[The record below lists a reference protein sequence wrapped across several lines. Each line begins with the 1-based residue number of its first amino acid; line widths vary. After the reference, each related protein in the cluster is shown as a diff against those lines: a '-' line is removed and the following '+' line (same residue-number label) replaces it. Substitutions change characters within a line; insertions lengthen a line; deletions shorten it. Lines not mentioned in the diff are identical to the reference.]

1 MRTVTFLSAQKSLTK
16 SFFADGRKEP
26 YPLVKDF
33 KSSVLGYET
42 IQELKE
48 AMELVGDSGG
58 CMLKGHLSREID
70 FESRVGLTD
79 ANALTDLLVI
89 DYDSD
94 GGFESIP
101 DLLAEIDPVLP
112 DTDYI
117 FQHSASSGITGKAG
131 IRGHIF
137 IQLLSPISP
146 NVLKQYFKKINLLNE
161 RFKKRI
167 KLSRNFMSLCYA
179 LDITINQND
188 KLVYIA
194 PPILGPGLND
204 PIEQR
209 FMLHVGMHKYF
220 DCQPSVSLE
229 ANRIEEHKVIAAMRE
244 KVAMPQRAPKY
255 KLSGETEMLL
265 NPGICNVSSVLAC
278 GKYTR
283 INLSGGDSWAYYYL
297 NDNPDILYNFKGE
310 PAVYLKDIAPEY
322 FAQIQQ
328 VMVQTEARPF
338 VFRDLASNVYYNAE
352 CDNTTNEL
360 LRCHV
365 SSRPALNDFMLVRG
379 QPMARNEAIHDWTM
393 MFDPTAQTPVNF
405 GTKTVN
411 IYRPSKYML
420 ANPKV
425 GYFPCVEKVL
435 RHICVED
442 ETYEHFL
449 KWMAHIVQFRTKTQT
464 AWIFQGCEGC
474 LSGDTMIGLTRG
486 RRNEVAD
493 RPRTIKNI
501 YESWSGTGEHRGK
514 GYRPFDHSIGSTRV
528 MSCKDDLSI
537 GLHEVFDI
545 YESGVKPLWELTTN
559 TGRSIKATKEHPFM
573 RTDKSFT
580 PMEALSIGDE
590 ILVQGD
596 RLVDRAGLGRNK
608 NRATVHSI
616 PHHPNAW
623 KHIIDG
629 KNYKRS
635 HKARLVYEAELNGLS
650 YETFLVILRTKPEI
664 AETLVYLTKDEVIHH
679 IDEDP
684 SNDVLSNLACIDKF
698 NHDQHHAESTG
709 LGTHPAI
716 VETVVCVRYVGEEMT
731 YDMTM
736 KAPYHNY
743 VANGFVVSNTGKGT
757 LFHKILAPIVG
768 EEQSFIIGQDQTED
782 QFNSYMRSNMLLF
795 LDEGDI
801 ESSKQADKMLARFR
815 TLITDPTVPVR
826 QMRASTVNMPNF
838 TNLIIATNQMLP
850 IRLTDGDRRYNV
862 APRQNQKLIISDA
875 EYASIEGELMAFV
888 GHLKTLKISD
898 AGALQVL
905 KSDARADLMELSKTV
920 ADTFIAAL
928 MVGDLDYMAE
938 GLRDVMPMNDALYVE
953 YAKVITNWMNTA
965 GEEINIDTRDLLTVY
980 QYISGNR
987 EMTAKK
993 FGYLGARHNL
1003 KTRPCR
1009 QNGVLRRG
1017 YDVTF
1022 EDRGY
1027 SAWLNRNPKLN
1038 VVPMKK
1044 LV

>member
-1 MRTVTFLSAQKSLTK
+1 MRQITFLVAQKSLTK
-16 SFFADGRKEP
+16 EFFADGRKTP

-209 FMLHVGMHKYF
+209 FMLHLGMHKYF

-255 KLSGETEMLL
+255 KLSGDTEMLL
-265 NPGICNVSSVLAC
+265 NPGICNVSSVLEC

-283 INLSGGDSWAYYYL
+283 INLSGGDSWAYYYM

-328 VMVQTEARPF
+328 VSSQTEARPF
-338 VFRDLASNVYYNAE
+338 VFRDLKSNVYYNAE
-352 CDNTTNEL
+352 CDNNTNEL
-360 LRCHV
+360 LCCHV

-411 IYRPSKYML
+411 IYRPSKYMF
-420 ANPKV
+420 AAPKV
-425 GYFPCVEKVL
+425 GHFPCIEKVL

-442 ETYEHFL
+442 NTYEHFL

-464 AWIFQGCEGC
+464 AWIFGGVEG
-474 LSGDTMIGLTRG
+474 
-486 RRNEVAD
+486 
-493 RPRTIKNI
+493 
-501 YESWSGTGEHRGK
+501 
-514 GYRPFDHSIGSTRV
+514 
-528 MSCKDDLSI
+528 
-537 GLHEVFDI
+537 
-545 YESGVKPLWELTTN
+545 
-559 TGRSIKATKEHPFM
+559 
-573 RTDKSFT
+573 
-580 PMEALSIGDE
+580 
-590 ILVQGD
+590 
-596 RLVDRAGLGRNK
+596 
-608 NRATVHSI
+608 
-616 PHHPNAW
+616 
-623 KHIIDG
+623 
-629 KNYKRS
+629 
-635 HKARLVYEAELNGLS
+635 
-650 YETFLVILRTKPEI
+650 
-664 AETLVYLTKDEVIHH
+664 
-679 IDEDP
+679 
-684 SNDVLSNLACIDKF
+684 
-698 NHDQHHAESTG
+698 
-709 LGTHPAI
+709 
-716 VETVVCVRYVGEEMT
+716 
-731 YDMTM
+731 
-736 KAPYHNY
+736 
-743 VANGFVVSNTGKGT
+743 TGKGT
-757 LFHKILAPIVG
+757 LFHKILAPIIG
-768 EEQSFIIGQDQTED
+768 AEQSFIIGQDQTED
-782 QFNSYMRSNMLLF
+782 QYNSYMRSNMLLF

-801 ESSKQADKMLARFR
+801 ENSKQADKMMARFR

-826 QMRASTVNMPNF
+826 QMRASPVNMPNF

-850 IRLTDGDRRYNV
+850 IRLTAGDRRYNV
-862 APRQNQKLIISDA
+862 APRQNQKLIISDV
-875 EYASIEGELMAFV
+875 EYASIDDELMSFV
-888 GHLKTLKISD
+888 GYLKTLSISD

-920 ADTFIAAL
+920 ADTFVAAL
-928 MVGDLDYMAE
+928 MAGDLDYMAE
-938 GLRDVMPMNDALYVE
+938 GLRDVMPINDSLYVE
-953 YAKVITNWMNTA
+953 YAKIIAYWMQHA
-965 GEEINIDTRDLLTVY
+965 GEVVNVDTRELLTVY

-987 EMTAKK
+987 DMTAKK
-993 FGYLGARHNL
+993 FAYLTARHNL

-1009 QNGVLRRG
+1009 RDGVLRRG

-1022 EDRGY
+1022 TDRGY
-1027 SAWLNRNPKLN
+1027 SDWLNRNPKLN
-1038 VVPMKK
+1038 VVPIKK
-1044 LV
+1044 MV

>member
-1 MRTVTFLSAQKSLTK
+1 MRQVTFLTAQKTLTK
-16 SFFADGRKEP
+16 AFFADGRKEP

-42 IQELKE
+42 IDELKE
-48 AMELVGDSGG
+48 AMELVGESGG

-79 ANALTDLLVI
+79 ANALTDMLVI

-94 GGFESIP
+94 GGFESIQ
-101 DLLAEIDPVLP
+101 DLLAEIDPVLA

-131 IRGHIF
+131 IRGHVF
-137 IQLLSPISP
+137 IMLLSPISP

-188 KLVYIA
+188 KLIYIA
-194 PPILGPGLND
+194 PPILGPGLAD

-209 FMLHVGMHKYF
+209 FMLHRGMHRYF
-220 DCQPSVSLE
+220 DCQPAVSLE

-255 KLSGETEMLL
+255 KLSGDTEMLL
-265 NPGICNVSSVLAC
+265 NPGICNVSSVLEC

-328 VMVQTEARPF
+328 VSSQTETRPF
-338 VFRDLASNVYYNAE
+338 VFRDLSSNVYYNAE
-352 CDNTTNEL
+352 CDNNTNEL
-360 LRCHV
+360 LCCHV

-405 GTKTVN
+405 ATKTVN
-411 IYRPSKYML
+411 IYRPSKYMF
-420 ANPKV
+420 AAPKA
-425 GYFPCVEKVL
+425 GHFPAIEKVL

-442 ETYEHFL
+442 DTYEHFM
-449 KWMAHIVQFRTKTQT
+449 KWMAHIIQFRTKTQT
-464 AWIFQGCEGC
+464 AWIFQGTEG
-474 LSGDTMIGLTRG
+474 I
-486 RRNEVAD
+486 
-493 RPRTIKNI
+493 
-501 YESWSGTGEHRGK
+501 
-514 GYRPFDHSIGSTRV
+514 
-528 MSCKDDLSI
+528 
-537 GLHEVFDI
+537 
-545 YESGVKPLWELTTN
+545 
-559 TGRSIKATKEHPFM
+559 
-573 RTDKSFT
+573 
-580 PMEALSIGDE
+580 
-590 ILVQGD
+590 
-596 RLVDRAGLGRNK
+596 
-608 NRATVHSI
+608 
-616 PHHPNAW
+616 
-623 KHIIDG
+623 
-629 KNYKRS
+629 
-635 HKARLVYEAELNGLS
+635 
-650 YETFLVILRTKPEI
+650 
-664 AETLVYLTKDEVIHH
+664 
-679 IDEDP
+679 
-684 SNDVLSNLACIDKF
+684 
-698 NHDQHHAESTG
+698 
-709 LGTHPAI
+709 
-716 VETVVCVRYVGEEMT
+716 
-731 YDMTM
+731 
-736 KAPYHNY
+736 
-743 VANGFVVSNTGKGT
+743 GKGT
-757 LFHKILAPIVG
+757 LFHKILTPIIG
-768 EEQSFIIGQDQTED
+768 AEQSFIIGQDQTED
-782 QFNSYMRSNMLLF
+782 QYNSYMRSNMLLF

-801 ESSKQADKMLARFR
+801 ENSKQADKMLARFR

-862 APRQNQKLIISDA
+862 APRQNQKLIISDT
-875 EYASIEGELMAFV
+875 EYASIEGELMSFV
-888 GHLKTLKISD
+888 GHLKTLSISNV
-898 AGALQVL
+898 GALQVL

-928 MVGDLDYMAE
+928 MAGDLDYMAD
-938 GLRDVMPMNDALYVE
+938 GLRDTMPINDSLYVE
-953 YAKVITNWMNTA
+953 YAKIIAYWMQHASEVVNV
-965 GEEINIDTRDLLTVY
+965 DTRELLTVY

-987 EMTAKK
+987 DMTAKK
-993 FGYLGARHNL
+993 FAYLTARHNL

-1009 QNGVLRRG
+1009 RDGVLRRG

-1022 EDRGY
+1022 EDKGY
-1027 SAWLNRNPKLN
+1027 SDWLNRNPKLN
-1038 VVPMKK
+1038 VVPIKK
-1044 LV
+1044 TI